1 MAKELQTEGQLPE
14 RYDQVVDR
22 LDDVV
27 KRLEGG
33 KLTLEDSLKAF
44 EEGIRLV
51 RRGEGLLQ
59 QAERRIEELLHE
71 DGQDRPAPLEASAQP
86 AQGPRAPGVSRPAG
100 PAPEVPEDDVP
111 F

>member
-1 MAKELQTEGQLPE
+1 MAKDSEAPAQLPE
-14 RYDQVVDR
+14 RYDQVVER

-33 KLTLEDSLKAF
+33 KLSLEDSLKAF

-51 RRGEGLLQ
+51 RRGEGLLT

-71 DGQDRPAPLEASAQP
+71 DGQDKAAPLVPSAVP
-86 AQGPRAPGVSRPAG
+86 AGPRAQGSPRPTA
-100 PAPEVPEDDVP
+100 PASEAPDDDVP

>member
-1 MAKELQTEGQLPE
+1 MAKDSEAPAQLPE
-14 RYDQVVDR
+14 RYDQVVER

-51 RRGEGLLQ
+51 RRGEGLLT

-71 DGQDRPAPLEASAQP
+71 DGQDRPAPLEVSTQAP
-86 AQGPRAPGVSRPAG
+86 AGPRAQGAARPA
-100 PAPEVPEDDVP
+100 PAPQEAPDDDVP